1 MHLSTAPR
9 SLMLMLLVA
18 VVASSPACRAVEGI
32 FKAGLWVGALI
43 AIAAVAVIVFI
54 ANRLGS

>member
-1 MHLSTAPR
+1 MHLSNAPR

-18 VVASSPACRAVEGI
+18 VVASEPACRAVEGI
-32 FKAGLWVGALI
+32 FKAGFWVGALI